1 MRYFPKYIIP
11 VALLL
16 LYSCGSSR
24 RSATEPVPSSS
35 LPSYAVDYVNK
46 YSAMAVIE
54 MQRTGIPASITL
66 AQGMLESDYGR
77 SYLARKANNHF
88 GIKCHSTWQGEKAYK
103 DDDRKNE
110 CFRSYSNVKDSYRD
124 HSDFLVTGSRYK
136 DLFKLSS
143 TDYKGWAQGLKKAG
157 YATDPAYASLLIRK
171 IDEYGLHAFD
181 TGSNMTSKK
190 SMKEPAAT
198 KPQAVEAPS
207 PVTAPAAT
215 AIAVTASANTS
226 DTMVANP
233 AFNAPAEVIKLNT
246 GRTGVNNGVKYAV
259 VREGD
264 TFSSLAGEFQLLAWE
279 LSRFND
285 LPSDSSL
292 KSGQIIYLEPKRTRA
307 AEGNTIHFVQPGET
321 MHLISQKYAIKLNS
335 LYKMNLMDEG
345 KECVAGQKVRI
356 R

>member
-1 MRYFPKYIIP
+1 M
-11 VALLL
+11 
-16 LYSCGSSR
+16 
-24 RSATEPVPSSS
+24 TPSG

-88 GIKCHSTWQGEKAYK
+88 GIKCHSTWQGERAYK

-110 CFRSYSNVKDSYRD
+110 CFRSYSNVKDSYKD

-136 DLFKLSS
+136 DLFRLSS
-143 TDYKGWAQGLKKAG
+143 TDYKGWAHGLKKAG
-157 YATDPAYASLLIRK
+157 YATDPDYASLLIRK

-181 TGSNMTSKK
+181 AGIKK
-190 SMKEPAAT
+190 SEQKEITAPAEV
-198 KPQAVEAPS
+198 KPQAVES
-207 PVTAPAAT
+207 QPAA
-215 AIAVTASANTS
+215 SLK
-226 DTMVANP
+226 
-233 AFNAPAEVIKLNT
+233 PAEVISLGT
-246 GRTGVNNGVKYAV
+246 GRTGVNNEVKYVV

-264 TFSSLAGEFQLLAWE
+264 TFSSLAAEFQLLAWE

-285 LPSDSSL
+285 LPSGTAL
-292 KSGQIIYLEPKRTRA
+292 QPGQIIFLEPKRTKA
-307 AEGNTIHFVQPGET
+307 AEGNSIHLVRSGET
-321 MHLISQKYAIKLNS
+321 MHLISQQYAIKLNS
-335 LYKMNLMDEG
+335 LYKMNLMDKG
-345 KECVAGQKVRI
+345 KECTAGQKVRI

>member
-1 MRYFPKYIIP
+1 
-11 VALLL
+11 
-16 LYSCGSSR
+16 
-24 RSATEPVPSSS
+24 
-35 LPSYAVDYVNK
+35 
-46 YSAMAVIE
+46 MAVIE

-110 CFRSYSNVKDSYRD
+110 CFRSYDNVKDSYRD

-136 DLFKLSS
+136 DLFRLSS
-143 TDYKGWAQGLKKAG
+143 TDYKGWAHGLKKAG
-157 YATDPAYASLLIRK
+157 YATDPDYASLLIRK

-181 TGSNMTSKK
+181 RGSSNVTAKK
-190 SMKEPAAT
+190 SMTEPAEI
-198 KPQAVEAPS
+198 KPQTAAAQP
-207 PVTAPAAT
+207 PVTAPAAS
-215 AIAVTASANTS
+215 AAAVTVAANKS
-226 DTMVANP
+226 DTIVANP
-233 AFNAPAEVIKLNT
+233 AFTAPAEVITLNT
-246 GRTGVNNGVKYAV
+246 GRTGVNYGVKYAV

-285 LPSDSSL
+285 LPTDSSL
-292 KSGQIIYLEPKRTRA
+292 KPGQIIYLEPKRTKA
-307 AEGNTIHFVQPGET
+307 AEGNTVHLVQPGET

-345 KECVAGQKVRI
+345 KECVAGQKIRI